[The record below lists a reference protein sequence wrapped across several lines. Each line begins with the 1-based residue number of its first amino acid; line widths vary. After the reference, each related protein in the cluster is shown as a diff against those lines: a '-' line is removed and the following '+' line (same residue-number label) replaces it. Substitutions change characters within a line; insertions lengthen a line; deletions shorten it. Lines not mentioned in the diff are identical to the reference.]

1 MITNSNKQSMKTQI
15 FDKNHNLISERE
27 TKEPIKASATYVRLK
42 NPKNNQNKPKSEV
55 FNNIL

>member
-1 MITNSNKQSMKTQI
+1 MKTQI